1 MTEDEKELRDI
12 YFSKYPEASPEDV
25 INFVLDV
32 YTQDEKWEVITASGV
47 TTGLSLRSFRDEI
60 EERIV

>member
-1 MTEDEKELRDI
+1 MTEDEKELRNI
-12 YFSKYPEASPEDV
+12 YFSKYPEASEEQA

-32 YTQDEKWEVITASGV
+32 YAEDEKWDNNICCSGIT
-47 TTGLSLRSFRDEI
+47 TSLRSYLEEL